1 MRIGILGAGNIG
13 GNLARLLAGAGHD
26 VMISFSRN
34 TAALDKL
41 AGEVGARSGSPADA
55 ARHGDVVVLAVPW
68 GVVDE
73 ALEQAGGPAALA
85 DAVVIDTTNNFGRV
99 DGALAV
105 LDLSDLSAARHNAR
119 KAPGARWVKAFNTLT
134 AGFQGSSAGR
144 IGADRVVM
152 YYATD
157 TDGVVP
163 VVEEIITDAGFDPIC
178 TGTLERND
186 VGHQEPKGDLYGEE
200 FHHDD
205 ALAAVARLRGTPP
218 SGNGR
223 P

>member
-1 MRIGILGAGNIG
+1 MRIGILGAGHIG

-26 VMISFSRN
+26 VMVSFSRN
-34 TAALDKL
+34 QAALDKF

-55 ARHGDVVVLAVPW
+55 ARHGDLVVLAVPW

-73 ALEQAGGPAALA
+73 ALAQAGGPAALA
-85 DAVVIDTTNNFGRV
+85 GTVVIDTTNNFGRV

-105 LDLSDLSAARHNAR
+105 IDLGELSAARHNAV
-119 KAPGARWVKAFNTLT
+119 KAPEARWVKAFNTLT
-134 AGFQGSSAGR
+134 AGFQVASADR
-144 IGADRVVM
+144 AGADRVVM

-157 TDGVVP
+157 SADVVP
-163 VVEEIITDAGFDPIC
+163 AVEQIITDAGFDPVC

-200 FHHDD
+200 FHLDD
-205 ALAAVARLRGTPP
+205 ALAAVATLRGTPP
-218 SGNGR
+218 SGHGR

>member
-1 MRIGILGAGNIG
+1 MRIGILGTGNIG
-13 GNLARLLAGAGHD
+13 GNLARLFAGFGHD
-26 VMISFSRN
+26 VMVSFSRN
-34 TAALDKL
+34 QAALDRL

-55 ARHGDVVVLAVPW
+55 ARHGDIVVLAVPW

-73 ALEQAGGPAALA
+73 ALERAGGPAALA
-85 DAVVIDTTNNFGRV
+85 GKVVIDTTNNFGRV

-105 LDLSDLSAARHNAR
+105 LDLGELSAARHNAA
-119 KAPGARWVKAFNTLT
+119 KAPEAHWVKAFNTLT

-144 IGADRVVM
+144 TGADRVVM

-157 TDGVVP
+157 TADVVP
-163 VVEEIITDAGFDPIC
+163 AVEQIITGAGFDPVC

-200 FHHDD
+200 FHLDD
-205 ALAAVARLRGTPP
+205 ALAAVAKLRGTPP
-218 SGNGR
+218 SGHGR